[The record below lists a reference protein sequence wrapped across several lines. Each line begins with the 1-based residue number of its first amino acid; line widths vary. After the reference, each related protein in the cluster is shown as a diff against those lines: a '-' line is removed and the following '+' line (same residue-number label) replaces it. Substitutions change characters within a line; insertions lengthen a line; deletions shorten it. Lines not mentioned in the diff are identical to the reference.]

1 MVQESQ
7 QPIVPQKR
15 KNAKQPKPGRAHTP
29 NPSISFIVNY
39 AVSVFTSAEMKKAVS
54 KWVAKCSSFQLRTD
68 EPWDTLKAQLLVK
81 VSNAISDDATLD

>member
-29 NPSISFIVNY
+29 NPPVSFIVNY
-39 AVSVFTSAEMKKAVS
+39 TVSIFTSAEMKKAVS
-54 KWVAKCSSFQLRTD
+54 KQVAKCLSFQLHID

-81 VSNAISDDATLD
+81 VCNQ